1 MSVTRLRGKK
11 VGVERNKGAV
21 CMASWEVTRRCD
33 NGPRWPTC
41 CSPFSNNS
49 RVGSG
54 FWCLGVIGSGDQT
67 KKGRLQEAC
76 LTRRASLHKSTLT
89 CCAFKYPTCKGFNC
103 WGLEVTQ
110 MRVPSIESGGQ
121 ALASHCATRGP
132 DLFTCFKPPTIAQ
145 TVPLQSSS
153 G

>member
-1 MSVTRLRGKK
+1 MSVRREREK

-33 NGPRWPTC
+33 NGTC
-41 CSPFSNNS
+41 CSPFPNNGTAPAAA
-49 RVGSG
+49 RVGSS
-54 FWCLGVIGSGDQT
+54 FWWLGVIGSRDQT

-110 MRVPSIESGGQ
+110 MRVLPIELGGQ
-121 ALASHCATRGP
+121 ALAA
-132 DLFTCFKPPTIAQ
+132 
-145 TVPLQSSS
+145 PLCLPWPRSIHPL
-153 G
+153 